1 MRERL
6 LDVFRRTFED
16 VKINESISQKN
27 YENWDSLNHINLI
40 VEIENEFNISI
51 EPDDIDKMK
60 DFSTVEKIVMEKS
73 GN

>member
-60 DFSTVEKIVMEKS
+60 DFSTVEKIVMGKS